1 MVYTP
6 GHRGIAPNAVADAVA
21 KAYLGAKV
29 DEDVIWEMI
38 QRTEHVRPYV
48 YGKARGEDAWEGP
61 DDRRANVQVR
71 EGTMEWMRE
80 RHGSGGRDEGTTAG
94 AGRDM
99 AWAEVMI
106 AVAKGSDTALRVAK
120 AEEKKEGC
128 IRSMEDGTTVI
139 EEIVQRREGREAITF
154 GECR

>member
-1 MVYTP
+1 
-6 GHRGIAPNAVADAVA
+6 
-21 KAYLGAKV
+21 
-29 DEDVIWEMI
+29 
-38 QRTEHVRPYV
+38 
-48 YGKARGEDAWEGP
+48 
-61 DDRRANVQVR
+61 
-71 EGTMEWMRE
+71 MEWMRE